1 MFDINLITDPGIQKE
16 SSSAFWSYLHKKQE
30 NSPKKKS
37 SQKSAS
43 GKNIFSSW
51 KVVILATLF
60 IYSLVFLGIRQENSV
75 NISADMVLNQVIDL
89 IVESG
94 YMKDLKLSHA
104 EFGQESV
111 HVTIR
116 AKDLQLLQ
124 DFSRGYRKEDNIPY
138 HMYKRDNQSFVNLMF
153 PWEGN
158 KAGGDIQVLRTLA
171 GKTVFSNKISIHF
184 TDHQFELQGRSSDI
198 ISYLL
203 QMAESDMIQKFT
215 FSVRHLESGRYIL
228 KVNTHQI

>member
-1 MFDINLITDPGIQKE
+1 MFNINLISEPGIQKE
-16 SSSAFWSYLHKKQE
+16 SSSAYWSYLHKKEE
-30 NSPKKKS
+30 NSTKKKS
-37 SQKSAS
+37 SQKLAT

-51 KVVILATLF
+51 KVVISAILF
-60 IYSLVFLGIRQENSV
+60 ITALVILSIRQGSTV
-75 NISADMVLNQVIDL
+75 NIGADMVLNQVIDL

-94 YMKDLKLSHA
+94 YMKDIKLSHA
-104 EFGQESV
+104 DFGQESV
-111 HVTIR
+111 NVTIR

-138 HMYKRDNQSFVNLMF
+138 HLYKRDNQSFVNLMF

-158 KAGGDIQVLRTLA
+158 KAGGDIHVLKSLA
-171 GKTVFSNKISIHF
+171 GKTVFSNKISIHY
-184 TDHQFELQGRSSDI
+184 TDEQFELQGRSSDI

-215 FSVRHLESGRYIL
+215 FSVRHLESGRYFL
-228 KVNTHQI
+228 KVNTHHI